1 MRYWGVAFVFG
12 KKRRRRVI
20 FNVRDCYGICNSLF
34 RLGYENHRDDCVVTV
49 AVVVVV
55 VVVV

>member
-20 FNVRDCYGICNSLF
+20 FNVRDCYGISNSFF
-34 RLGYENHRDDCVVTV
+34 RLGYENRRDDCVVT
-49 AVVVVV
+49 VVVVV
-55 VVVV
+55 VVVVVV

>member
-20 FNVRDCYGICNSLF
+20 FNVRDCYGICNSFF
-34 RLGYENHRDDCVVTV
+34 RLGYENRRDDCVVTV
-49 AVVVVV
+49 VVVLVVVV
-55 VVVV
+55 

>member
-49 AVVVVV
+49 VVVVV
-55 VVVV
+55 VV